1 MTDAT
6 KMTKDDG
13 AKYNQYVLN
22 EQMST
27 VTKVTKKTNSFMSD
41 LYMKKVTIKSRTRA
55 RLTIPI
61 TVIEDR
67 RFCESIRCKN
77 GVA

>member
-41 LYMKKVTIKSRTRA
+41 LYMKKS
-55 RLTIPI
+55 
-61 TVIEDR
+61 D
-67 RFCESIRCKN
+67 N
-77 GVA
+77 